1 MAKQVDM
8 SDVWP
13 TPALFRAARGLLN
26 MGQDELAARNG
37 YVRKTVIL
45 IENHVDATM
54 DTRRQQVVQIL
65 AAFLESQGIEF
76 MRPKDGKGGGVRF
89 ANGKREAQTV
99 DEVRLLIAERRGSRR
114 RKAVTEGPQKKSKAK
129 KKASKR
135 RPA

>member
-8 SDVWP
+8 SEVWP

-45 IENHVDATM
+45 IENHVDPTM
-54 DTRRQQVVQIL
+54 DTRRQEVVEVL
-65 AAFLESQGIEF
+65 AAFLEGQGIEF
-76 MRPKDGKGGGVRF
+76 IRPQDGKGGGVRF

-99 DEVRLLIAERRGSRR
+99 SEVRHLIEERRGSRR
-114 RKAVTEGPQKKSKAK
+114 KAVSVDARKKAK
-129 KKASKR
+129 KKPSKR
-135 RPA
+135 KSA